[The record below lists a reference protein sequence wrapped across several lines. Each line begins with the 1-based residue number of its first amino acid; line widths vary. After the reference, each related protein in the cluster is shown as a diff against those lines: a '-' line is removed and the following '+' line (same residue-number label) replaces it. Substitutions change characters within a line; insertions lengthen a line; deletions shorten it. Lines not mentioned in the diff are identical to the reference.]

1 MTEEFHTHALQIG
14 AEYAGLR
21 LDQVLARLLPQYS
34 RQRLQGWIE
43 AGAVR
48 MDGRVPRA
56 RDKVLGGERVE
67 VQARVEVRTQV
78 AAESG
83 PVDVVY
89 EDEALRVVNKPP
101 GLVVHPG
108 AGNPAHTLQN
118 ALLGLDPALA
128 RVPRAGLVHR
138 LDKDTSGLLVVA
150 RTPEAHAALVAQLA
164 AREIA
169 RRYLAVCIGVLTGG
183 RTVDEPIGR
192 HRSARTKMAVRS
204 DGREAVTH
212 LRVLQRFRAH
222 SLVQAQ
228 LETGRTHQIRVHL
241 AHIGHP
247 VVGDPVYGTRRRLTA
262 GSTPR
267 LLAALNGWRR
277 QALHAAELELE
288 HPDTGEQLAFSAPPP
303 ADMQQL
309 LAVLAADQE
318 EYRDPGRPGAIRGA
332 RRR

>member
-1 MTEEFHTHALQIG
+1 MTAEFHTHTLVLTG
-14 AEYAGLR
+14 EYAGLR
-21 LDQVLARLLPQYS
+21 LDQALARALPQYS
-34 RQRLQGWIE
+34 RQRVQGWIG

-48 MDGRVPRA
+48 VDGRVPRA
-56 RDKVLGGERVE
+56 RDKVLGGERVQ
-67 VQARVEVRTQV
+67 VQALLEARTDV
-78 AAESG
+78 AAESL
-83 PVDVVY
+83 PLDVVY

-138 LDKDTSGLLVVA
+138 LDKDTSGLMVVA
-150 RTPEAHAALVAQLA
+150 RTVEAHTALAAQLA
-164 AREIA
+164 AREIG

-212 LRVLQRFRAH
+212 LRLLQRFRAH
-222 SLVQAQ
+222 SLVQAT
-228 LETGRTHQIRVHL
+228 LATGRTHQIRVHL

-262 GSTPR
+262 GATPQ
-267 LLAALNGWRR
+267 LLGVLNGWRR

-288 HPDTGEQLAFSAPPP
+288 HPETGAHLAFSVPPP
-303 ADMQQL
+303 EDMQQL
-309 LAVLAADQE
+309 LVALAADQDA
-318 EYRDPGRPGAIRGA
+318 YRAADRTGVIRGA
-332 RRR
+332 GR